1 MSTSYYIVTAEVLSR
16 FKEPFGTLIEG
27 SPAQTMKT
35 LRGIVEKEQ
44 PPKIIS
50 VGDTVTRNMHKH
62 KIVPQLSITDNLNRR
77 QKTRPQTL
85 AGKVL
90 VKIHN
95 PQGKI
100 TQEAIAAVQD
110 ALQGSDNVHLLVE
123 GEEDL
128 LTLIVAL
135 YAPVNSLIIY
145 GQPQKG
151 VVVVKVTQEKRA
163 DAQKIWNHMKKIE
176 SSV

>member
-1 MSTSYYIVTAEVLSR
+1 
-16 FKEPFGTLIEG
+16 
-27 SPAQTMKT
+27 
-35 LRGIVEKEQ
+35 
-44 PPKIIS
+44 
-50 VGDTVTRNMHKH
+50 
-62 KIVPQLSITDNLNRR
+62 
-77 QKTRPQTL
+77 
-85 AGKVL
+85 
-90 VKIHN
+90 
-95 PQGKI
+95 
-100 TQEAIAAVQD
+100 
-110 ALQGSDNVHLLVE
+110 LQGSENVHLLVE

-176 SSV
+176 NSV